1 MPTHNRT
8 PHPYSPLALCIF
20 ASFGLLAE
28 SALAANSADPALET
42 VTVTGT
48 RGEQRTV
55 ISSPAPI
62 DVIPAEQLKTVGR
75 DGLMETLNALLPS
88 YNLPAMSGAGA
99 SGVIRAAGLRGLNA
113 DQVLVLVNGKRRHNS
128 GLLQSGSWTSSG
140 STPADLD
147 LIPANLI
154 ERIEVLRDGAAAQ
167 YGSDA
172 IAGVI
177 NIILKQ
183 QDSGGQASASYGQ
196 NFLGDGST
204 RQESVSHGFA
214 LPNDGFVHLALE
226 NRNQD
231 RFTRAEPVVR
241 EGFAANGVTRVPKA
255 YEVVNEG
262 YGNPESKITNFA
274 YNAEL
279 PLSNGT
285 SLYSFSTLS
294 HRDGYKHANFR
305 QATANGNITE
315 IYPDGASAKRPLD
328 EDDFQV
334 VFGGRGELA
343 GWNTDLSTSYSRD
356 YIRLTTSRNLNASF
370 GPASPTTFYM
380 GSQTFK
386 QWVNNLDF
394 TQAFDT
400 GLAKPTQVSFGV
412 EHRYEDWKLGQG
424 EYLSWARGDYVYTS
438 GPFAGQEPNTS
449 SSVRGV
455 SPDDAGQADRNV
467 YAGYVDV
474 GFYPTDKLYTAVAL
488 RHERYDDSAGSTT
501 NGKLTT
507 RYDFTPEFALRAT
520 VSNGFRAP
528 SLAQSVYQQSSV
540 SSYQATT
547 NGYTQYYYK
556 HLAPDSAVGQA
567 LGAKELKPEKSQNFS
582 VGFTWQPLPQMTTTL
597 DVYQINI
604 DDRLVLSDILTGRDV
619 VAVMESYGLRDFNGA
634 QFYTNA
640 VDTRTRGV
648 DLLTDYRADYGQFGT
663 VRWSAALNHNETKI
677 ENIKD
682 DITTPSGAG
691 IFGHSA
697 QGYLL
702 RGNPR
707 DKIILGADWRVGQWR
722 SNLRVTRFGEVTQ
735 PGSTQDTDRSFGAKW
750 ITDLNVGYDFS
761 NGVSLEV
768 GANNLFDVVPD
779 KNGITSSTGLGQY
792 GYISPFGFGG
802 GYWYT
807 RLAYNF

>member
-1 MPTHNRT
+1 MPALSRT
-8 PHPYSPLALCIF
+8 PHSYSPLALCVF
-20 ASFGLLAE
+20 ASIGLFAQPA
-28 SALAANSADPALET
+28 SSADAELEA

-55 ISSPAPI
+55 IKSPAPI
-62 DVIPAEQLKTVGR
+62 DVIPAAQLNTVGR
-75 DGLMETLNALLPS
+75 DGLQETLNALLPS

-140 STPADLD
+140 STPSDLD

-177 NIILKQ
+177 NVILKQ
-183 QDSGGQASASYGQ
+183 QDSGGQASASFGKNY
-196 NFLGDGST
+196 LGDGAT
-204 RQESVSHGFA
+204 RKQSVNQGFA
-214 LPNDGFVHLALE
+214 LPNDGFFHLALE

-231 RFTRAEPVVR
+231 RFTRSEPVVR
-241 EGFAANGVTRVPKA
+241 EGFASNGVTRVPEA

-262 YGNPESKITNFA
+262 YGNPESRITNFA

-279 PLSNGT
+279 PLDDVT

-315 IYPDGASAKRPLD
+315 IYPGGASAKRPLD

-334 VFGGRGELA
+334 VLGARSEIA
-343 GWNTDLSTSYSRD
+343 GWNADLSTSYSRD

-370 GPASPTTFYM
+370 GPESPTNFYM

-394 TQAFDT
+394 TKGFDT
-400 GLAKPTQVSFGV
+400 GLAKPTQVSFGF
-412 EHRYEDWKLGQG
+412 EHRFEDWKLGEG
-424 EYLSWARGDYVYTS
+424 EYLSWARGDYVYTG
-438 GPFAGQEPNTS
+438 GPYVGREPNTS

-455 SPDDAGQADRNV
+455 SPEDAGQADRNV

-474 GFYPTDKLYTAVAL
+474 GFYPTEKLYAAVAL

-520 VSNGFRAP
+520 ASNGFRAP
-528 SLAQSVYQQSSV
+528 SLAQNVYQQSSV

-556 HLAPDSAVGQA
+556 HLAPGSQVAQA
-567 LGAKELKPEKSQNFS
+567 LGAKDLKPEKSQNFS
-582 VGFTWQPLPQMTTTL
+582 VGLTWQPLPKMSATL

-604 DDRLVLSDILTGRDV
+604 DDRLVLSDILTGSDV
-619 VAVMESYGLRDFNGA
+619 VAIMESYGLQDFNGA

-640 VDTRTRGV
+640 VDTRTRGI
-648 DLLTDYRADYGQFGT
+648 DLLTDYRADYGRFGQ
-663 VRWSAALNHNETKI
+663 VRWSAAFNHNETKI
-677 ENIKD
+677 KSIKN
-682 DITTPSGAG
+682 DITTPSGEG
-691 IFGHSA
+691 VFGHSA

-707 DKIILGADWRVGQWR
+707 DKVILGADWRLGQWR
-722 SNLRVTRFGEVTQ
+722 TNLRLTRYGEVTQ
-735 PGSTQDTDRSFGAKW
+735 PGSSADTDRTFSAKW

-761 NGVSLEV
+761 NGLTVEA

-779 KNGITSSTGLGQY
+779 DDGITSSTGLGKY